1 MSEFDKN
8 IVLCELRQNETA
20 TEWRTA
26 LGASTR
32 KWAEDLTLPTLYC
45 A

>member
-1 MSEFDKN
+1 MSEFDEN
-8 IVLCELRQNETA
+8 IVLCKLRQNETA

-26 LGASTR
+26 FWASTR
-32 KWAEDLTLPTLYC
+32 KWVEGLTLPTLYF